1 MTSPTQHD
9 PEIDPAR
16 FRQVLGHFPTG
27 VTIVACDDDGTQAG
41 LAVGS
46 FMSVSLDPPLIGFC
60 PSKTSET
67 WPHIESAG
75 TFCVNVL
82 AEDQEEMCRVFA
94 GKQQD
99 KFRHFGWRPAA
110 TGSPI
115 LDDVLA
121 WIDCRVEGTYDAGDH
136 HLVLGRVLEL
146 EVAREGKPL
155 LFFRGG
161 YGRFEG

>member
-1 MTSPTQHD
+1 MSPSSQHD
-9 PEIDPAR
+9 PDIDEAR

-27 VTIVACDDDGTQAG
+27 VTIVTCDDEGTQAG

-60 PSKTSET
+60 PGTTSET
-67 WPHIESAG
+67 WPHIEAAG

-82 AEDQEEMCRVFA
+82 AEDQEELSRAFA
-94 GKQQD
+94 GKEAD
-99 KFRHFGWRPAA
+99 KFRHFGWRPAGS
-110 TGSPI
+110 GSPI

-121 WIDCRVEGTYDAGDH
+121 WIDCRVEATHDAGDH
-136 HLVLGRVLEL
+136 HLVLGRVLDL
-146 EVAREGKPL
+146 EVAREGRPL

-161 YGRFEG
+161 YGHFEA